1 MKKQSEDNIKSI
13 LFVAW
18 FIVTFVCAFAFS
30 GSAYS
35 ELFIFGQAFFIFGLV
50 AILSMDDISRE
61 DYLLFL
67 FLLVGFTLIEIS
79 IVGMTKAEYLIKMIP
94 SIITNSIILFG
105 LLIIMF
111 ERRIKIKSKTKP
123 KKRRLSDFKTK
134 KEGKIILYQRSYRY
148 NIRDLNLI
156 KKNNENNVNLKVI
169 TEYIN
174 IKNEKDNFVR
184 NLGIFFII
192 FGALLKLLFI

>member
-111 ERRIKIKSKTKP
+111 EIIRMICKFESK
-123 KKRRLSDFKTK
+123 D
-134 KEGKIILYQRSYRY
+134 I
-148 NIRDLNLI
+148 
-156 KKNNENNVNLKVI
+156 
-169 TEYIN
+169 
-174 IKNEKDNFVR
+174 IKNVGLQLVR
-184 NLGIFFII
+184 AFIDSV
-192 FGALLKLLFI
+192 FIGYAKGLMEY